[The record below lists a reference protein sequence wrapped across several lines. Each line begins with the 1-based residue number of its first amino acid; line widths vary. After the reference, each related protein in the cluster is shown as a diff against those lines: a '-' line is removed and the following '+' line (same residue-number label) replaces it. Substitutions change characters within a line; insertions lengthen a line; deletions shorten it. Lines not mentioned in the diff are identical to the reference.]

1 MNENKQ
7 KKMSKNEDVNC
18 CIDWLENSIDSGRF
32 TYYDY
37 KEFKNE
43 QSIGKG
49 SFGSVVRVTWKNT
62 DAVFALKSFNLDR
75 ITLKEVVNEVMYLGL
90 LCIKI

>member
-1 MNENKQ
+1 
-7 KKMSKNEDVNC
+7 MSKNEDVNC
-18 CIDWLENSIDSGRF
+18 CIDWLENSIDNGRF
-32 TYYDY
+32 TYYDC

-62 DAVFALKSFNLDR
+62 DVIFALKSFNTDR
-75 ITLKEVVNEVMYLGL
+75 ITLKEVVNEVVILYLRL
-90 LCIKI
+90 I

>member
-1 MNENKQ
+1 MCHPTLNE
-7 KKMSKNEDVNC
+7 KMSKNEDVNF
-18 CIDWLENSIDSGRF
+18 IDWLENSIDSGRF

-62 DAVFALKSFNLDR
+62 DVIFALKSFNTDK
-75 ITLKEVVNEVMYLGL
+75 ITLKEVVNEVIYLRL
-90 LCIKI
+90 L